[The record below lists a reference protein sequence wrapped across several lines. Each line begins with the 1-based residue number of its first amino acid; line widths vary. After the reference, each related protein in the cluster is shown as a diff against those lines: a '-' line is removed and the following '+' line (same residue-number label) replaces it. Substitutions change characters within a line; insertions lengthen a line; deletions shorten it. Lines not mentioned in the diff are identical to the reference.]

1 MSKPRRISFEG
12 SASGFGGYDA
22 FKLKLLEHRFVRSS
36 EDARAGCGSTSVSP
50 RARTPAR
57 IEALTDRKVE
67 ARRAAPPPLRTRD
80 RVPASWEL
88 GAIDSAAKS
97 TPDGRG
103 ARSRSWGRKA
113 GDV

>member
-57 IEALTDRKVE
+57 IEAAGGSKGRSKAGCPSPIADE
-67 ARRAAPPPLRTRD
+67 GSG
-80 RVPASWEL
+80 ASEL
-88 GAIDSAAKS
+88 GAGSD
-97 TPDGRG
+97 R
-103 ARSRSWGRKA
+103 
-113 GDV
+113 